1 MHNFPIEFS
10 LNDTPIKQIS
20 TATTTVRCQRNSSC
34 ITTGLV
40 KCNNNQN
47 NVVGECERN
56 RQAPTLLLQ
65 EYQVEEDGKYNDV
78 KNNDVKGLIQQL
90 LGELQQTKALVVE
103 LESRL
108 ELTEQTSQEIVEE
121 LKNLLSENE
130 SVSHTTAVDDDQE
143 LENDENMKIDDLDK
157 VEFYHPSSLIDQT
170 HKEETIII
178 MSNER
183 EIASPK
189 LSSPHNEST
198 VASTS
203 PSELSTLQHADDTDE
218 SIDRICTQSWS
229 SNVGS
234 WIINHYNP
242 SPVVCECGLCWLCLE
257 SSGSS
262 LSSTI
267 TTARTTPKSSRAN
280 SISLARNLSFSLK
293 PQQESDKRQVQLAR
307 IKKQYR
313 KKLEGRFDYR
323 KSCEDLEME
332 LQKLITTAISTGVEH
347 GLMNSPVYQ
356 QFHDGEG
363 AQRYESNPFEIF
375 GKHEQFRE
383 LEKDVLNN
391 DNGNVDH
398 EKKSSKWRRRIWN
411 CLQNIGVNFV
421 NDKDNTQANIYKDNV
436 EEEDEDNE
444 NNGYS
449 SYSSYNSSWNPSS
462 RDYRENSNEEG
473 EDSSNPFP
481 SSFINTLNFGQN
493 IFNFNVNLV
502 HSTTNNYNKKRT
514 NNYFNDIDNSSHSTS
529 LRTLALKSMNFL
541 AMIGFMFS
549 MSQAI
554 GSNSPASS
562 AIMNIAARN
571 IRSRA
576 GGRRSGNNPLIMI
589 KVIKYIAVLFVGW
602 AAGRSG
608 KRQRQR
614 QKESF
619 NESIKVTE
627 L

>member
-1 MHNFPIEFS
+1 MN
-10 LNDTPIKQIS
+10 K
-20 TATTTVRCQRNSSC
+20 V
-34 ITTGLV
+34 
-40 KCNNNQN
+40 
-47 NVVGECERN
+47 
-56 RQAPTLLLQ
+56 
-65 EYQVEEDGKYNDV
+65 
-78 KNNDVKGLIQQL
+78 
-90 LGELQQTKALVVE
+90 
-103 LESRL
+103 
-108 ELTEQTSQEIVEE
+108 QEI
-121 LKNLLSENE
+121 
-130 SVSHTTAVDDDQE
+130 T
-143 LENDENMKIDDLDK
+143 
-157 VEFYHPSSLIDQT
+157 
-170 HKEETIII
+170 
-178 MSNER
+178 
-183 EIASPK
+183 SPK
-189 LSSPHNEST
+189 LSSHNESI
-198 VASTS
+198 VAPAS
-203 PSELSTLQHADDTDE
+203 PPELSTLQHADDTDE
-218 SIDRICTQSWS
+218 SIDRISQSWS

-242 SPVVCECGLCWLCLE
+242 SPIVCECGICWLCLE

-262 LSSTI
+262 LPSTT

-280 SISLARNLSFSLK
+280 SISLTRKFSFSLK

-356 QFHDGEG
+356 QFQDGE
-363 AQRYESNPFEIF
+363 AFEIF

-383 LEKDVLNN
+383 LEEDVLNN

-398 EKKSSKWRRRIWN
+398 EKKSSKWRR
-411 CLQNIGVNFV
+411 QNSNE
-421 NDKDNTQANIYKDNV
+421 NV
-436 EEEDEDNE
+436 EED
-444 NNGYS
+444 NGYS

-473 EDSSNPFP
+473 EEDPSNPFP
-481 SSFINTLNFGQN
+481 SSFINTLNLGQN

-514 NNYFNDIDNSSHSTS
+514 NNYFNDIDNSSHTTS
-529 LRTLALKSMNFL
+529 ITNNYYNNNDDKNTIMTTTTNNNEEKSSQLGLTKESKKLQSLALKCMNFL
-541 AMIGFMFS
+541 AMMGFMFS

-554 GSNSPASS
+554 VSNSPVAP

-576 GGRRSGNNPLIMI
+576 GGRRSGNNPIMMI
-589 KVIKYIAVLFVGW
+589 KVIKYMAVLFVGW

-608 KRQRQR
+608 KRQRQ
-614 QKESF
+614 KESC
-619 NESIKVTE
+619 NENNRVAE

>member
-78 KNNDVKGLIQQL
+78 KNNDLPLEGLIQQL

-411 CLQNIGVNFV
+411 CLQNIG
-421 NDKDNTQANIYKDNV
+421 
-436 EEEDEDNE
+436 
-444 NNGYS
+444 
-449 SYSSYNSSWNPSS
+449 
-462 RDYRENSNEEG
+462 
-473 EDSSNPFP
+473 
-481 SSFINTLNFGQN
+481 FIQQQIITTKKGQ
-493 IFNFNVNLV
+493 IIISMILIIVVIPLPLTKE
-502 HSTTNNYNKKRT
+502 SKK
-514 NNYFNDIDNSSHSTS
+514 